1 MNGIENLVGKWESE
15 YNNKVNQLDAIR
27 EFVSGEYLRK
37 QESILEQK
45 SQMIEELKSTLYETS
60 GN

>member
-45 SQMIEELKSTLYETS
+45 RQMIEELKSTLYETS